1 MLNMEKEPK
10 QTEEDRKH
18 GNLYDP
24 ATDCHGLVIGD
35 EDVLWL
41 SQKKICLYKCWTCH
55 SFYYAYRYYFP
66 QRICPYCGYD
76 YNEPLDSYN
85 DIKAAIAEIEDRVS
99 VRYGEHKTIQQ
110 IIEGDGI
117 NGNG

>member
-1 MLNMEKEPK
+1 MPSTEKEPERN
-10 QTEEDRKH
+10 EENRNCGSLFDCT
-18 GNLYDP
+18 D
-24 ATDCHGLVIGD
+24 DCHGLVAGD

-41 SQKKICLYKCWTCH
+41 SKKDIWLYRCWSCN